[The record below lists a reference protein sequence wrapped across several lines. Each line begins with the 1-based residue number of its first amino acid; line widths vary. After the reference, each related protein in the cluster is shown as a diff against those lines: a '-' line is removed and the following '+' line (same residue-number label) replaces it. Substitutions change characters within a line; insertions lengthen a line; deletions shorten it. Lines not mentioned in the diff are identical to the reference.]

1 MMTKKYAIRLEDL
14 PEDQRDLAKAL
25 GLDAYL
31 HLAELR
37 GGQDLYIPKLQSL
50 ERGARDRDIR
60 ARFDGGNLREL
71 AARHQLSV
79 RQVRKILS
87 GTRT

>member
-1 MMTKKYAIRLEDL
+1 MNDTKTIRLEDV
-14 PEDQRDLAKAL
+14 PEDQRDLAAAL

-31 HLAELR
+31 RLAALR
-37 GGQDLYIPKLQSL
+37 GGQELYVPKLQSL
-50 ERGARDRDIR
+50 ERGPRDRDIR
-60 ARFDGGNLREL
+60 ARFDGGNYREL